1 MALKIPPVHLL
12 TIFEA
17 AARLES
23 FKLAS
28 EELFITPSA
37 ISHQVKSLEEYIGF
51 ELFQRKSRG
60 VSLNSAGK
68 MYLNYI
74 QRGLNAF
81 DEGTKKLKRKYASPH
96 LKISCFSTLASNI
109 IIPQMGAFQ
118 NAHPDID
125 IRIETGNHI
134 TDLRYD
140 DIDLAIRVG
149 DGEWPNVVS
158 TKITDIEI
166 AAVGS
171 KSFIEKHQ
179 LNQFEDVKKVP
190 LIDITMMND
199 IWGNWANKLNLDHTP
214 FKRTITF
221 SDYDSSIRAAI
232 QGLGLAL
239 AMFPM
244 EKINED
250 NGLLVKAF
258 NENLTYPKSV
268 YAVYRV
274 EDENR
279 HDIQCFLNW
288 LLKSPDLLT

>member
-60 VSLNSAGK
+60 VSLNNAGK
-68 MYLNYI
+68 MYLHYI
-74 QRGLNAF
+74 QLGLNAF

-134 TDLRYD
+134 ADLRYD

-149 DGEWPNVVS
+149 SGDWPNVVS

-179 LNQFEDVKKVP
+179 LKQFEDVKKVP
-190 LIDITMMND
+190 LIDITMMDD

-214 FKRTITF
+214 YKRTITF

-239 AMFPM
+239 AMFPI

-250 NGLLVKAF
+250 NGLLIKPF

-274 EDENR
+274 EDEKR

>member
-37 ISHQVKSLEEYIGF
+37 ISHQIKSLEEHLGF

-68 MYLNYI
+68 MYLHYI
-74 QRGLNAF
+74 QLGLNAF
-81 DEGTKKLKRKYASPH
+81 DEGTKKLKHKYSAPS

-118 NAHPDID
+118 EAHPDID
-125 IRIETGNHI
+125 IRIETGNHVA
-134 TDLRYD
+134 DLRYD

-149 DGEWPNVVS
+149 AGEWPNVVA

-171 KSFIEKHQ
+171 KSFIEKYQ
-179 LNQFEDVKKVP
+179 LNQLTDVEKAP
-190 LIDITMMND
+190 LIDITMMDD
-199 IWGNWANKLNLDHTP
+199 IWGSWAHKLNLTHLP
-214 FKRTITF
+214 LKRSITF

-244 EKINED
+244 EKINEN
-250 NGLLVKAF
+250 NGLLIKAF
-258 NENLTYPKSV
+258 NENLTYPESV
-268 YAVYRV
+268 YAVYRA
-274 EDENR
+274 EDEKR
-279 HDIQCFLNW
+279 HDIQCFLGW

>member
-1 MALKIPPVHLL
+1 MALKIPPLHLL

-37 ISHQVKSLEEYIGF
+37 VSHQIKSLEEQFGF

-60 VSLNSAGK
+60 VAVNSAGK
-68 MYLNYI
+68 MYLHYI
-74 QRGLNAF
+74 QQGLTAF
-81 DEGTKKLKRKYASPH
+81 EQGTKKVKHRHSSPS

-118 NAHPDID
+118 EAHPDIN
-125 IRIETGNHI
+125 IRIETGNHVA
-134 TDLRYD
+134 DLRYD

-149 DGEWPNVVS
+149 AGKWPNVIS

-166 AAVGS
+166 AAVAS
-171 KSFIEKHQ
+171 KAFVNKYKLSK
-179 LNQFEDVKKVP
+179 LEDVSNAP
-190 LIDITMMND
+190 LIDITMMDD
-199 IWGNWANKLNLDHTP
+199 IWKTWSNTVQLHDIPL
-214 FKRTITF
+214 KRTITF
-221 SDYDSSIRAAI
+221 SDYDSSISAAI

-244 EKINED
+244 ERIHED
-250 NGLLVKAF
+250 NGLLIRPF
-258 NENLTYPKSV
+258 NENLTYPESV
-268 YAVYRV
+268 YAVYRD

-288 LLKSPDLLT
+288 LRKSPTLQ